1 MCVINMNLISVLDQ
15 KLVGLSIDTKMK
27 CLNHCVVE
35 LGG

>member
-1 MCVINMNLISVLDQ
+1 MCVINMNLIGVLGQ
-15 KLVGLSIDTKMK
+15 QLLGLSIDIKMK